1 MKRII
6 LILLFF
12 LPLLSSAQ
20 SKEAYL
26 KAGDACMVK
35 EDPFSAIGHYLSAL
49 DFDDDADIHF
59 KLSTAYLKISD
70 YSNALFQSE
79 ITRKDSKFVNL
90 RTQATYR
97 SAELLKRNGRYD
109 EAIELVANCK
119 DSLAPTILAELKL
132 SKSNATDTAE
142 YILQQLPENINTGN
156 SEFSP
161 VALGDSILLYSS
173 HRFPS
178 KNDENTV
185 YSKILSS
192 KIKNG
197 IYESGIT
204 LPTSINNS
212 DISNGNVSISPDG
225 KLMIFSRCHYN
236 DSNVLICDLYETAI
250 KNGKYNTPK
259 KLAFN
264 AEGYTTTQPCIVTH
278 PIYGY
283 QLYFSSNRKGG
294 FGQNDIYYCNR
305 GADGKYSSIV
315 NLGKKVNTSDNELTP
330 FYNLNNDTL
339 YFSSDKAGGLGG
351 FDIYQ
356 LAIKDSNGLAMPMKV
371 PYNSGYNDLYYTA
384 SYGKEP
390 NTYLVSNRPPAG
402 KLNASACC
410 FDIFKVKKAAVDS
423 NKIKEKEEELSLIKL
438 NKGLGDERFLFDDSL
453 SYEKINSLLRELL
466 PLSLYFDNDYPDP
479 KTRKETTSTR
489 YQQLVTDYL
498 DRQGE
503 YLQMQGDSIK
513 MEGIKKF
520 FNDSV
525 YGNFQRLE
533 IVCAGIKK
541 ALSNEQD
548 IVIKLKV
555 EGSASSLATDAYNV
569 ILSSRRISSIFNY
582 WGEWNDGFIKNAI
595 DNGQIIINK
604 NPRGEQQATGKVSD
618 DASNQALSVF
628 SVEAARERKIVITD
642 LSIEKKN
649 EVK

>member
-1 MKRII
+1 MKKQ
-6 LILLFF
+6 LLFF
-12 LPLLSSAQ
+12 LFLLPLLSLGQ

-35 EDPFSAIGHYLSAL
+35 EDPYSAIVHYQTAIE
-49 DFDDDADIHF
+49 FDDDAYIHF
-59 KLSTAYLKISD
+59 KLSTAYLKIAD
-70 YSNALFQSE
+70 YTNALFQSE
-79 ITRKDSKFVNL
+79 KTRKDSKFVDL
-90 RTQATYR
+90 RNQATYR

-109 EAIELVANCK
+109 EAIELLMSCK
-119 DSLAPTILAELKL
+119 DSLAPAIIEQIKL
-132 SKSNATDTAE
+132 SKSNASDTAD
-142 YILQQLPENINTGN
+142 YVLQQLPENINSGN

-161 VALGDSILLYSS
+161 VALGDSILFYSS

-178 KNDENTV
+178 KSDNNTT

-192 KIKNG
+192 KITNG

-225 KLMIFSRCHYN
+225 KVMVFTRCQYN
-236 DSNVLICDLYETAI
+236 DSNVLVCDLYEVTI
-250 KNGKYNTPK
+250 KNGKYSTPK
-259 KLAFN
+259 KLN
-264 AEGYTTTQPCIVTH
+264 LNVDGYTSTQPCITTH
-278 PIYGY
+278 PTQGY

-294 FGQNDIYYCNR
+294 FGQNDVYISNR
-305 GADGKYSSIV
+305 SADGKYSNAI
-315 NLGKKVNTSDNELTP
+315 NLGKKVNTADNELTP

-351 FDIYQ
+351 FDIYHVS
-356 LAIKDSNGLAMPMKV
+356 LKDSNNNAQPMMV
-371 PYNSGYNDLYYTA
+371 PFNSGYNDLYYTS

-410 FDIFKVKKAAVDS
+410 FDIFKIKKAAVDS
-423 NKIKEKEEELSLIKL
+423 NKIKKKDEEISLIKL
-438 NKGLGDERFLFDDSL
+438 NKGLGDDRFLFDDSL

-466 PLSLYFDNDYPDP
+466 PLNLYFDNDYPDP
-479 KTRKETTSTR
+479 KTRKETTTTR

-498 DRQGE
+498 DRLGE
-503 YLQMQGDSIK
+503 YSQMQSDSARID
-513 MEGIKKF
+513 GIKKF
-520 FNDSV
+520 FNDSI

-595 DNGQIIINK
+595 DSGQIIISK
-604 NPRGEQQATGKVSD
+604 NPRGEQQAAGKVSD
-618 DASNQALSVF
+618 DANNQALSVF
-628 SVEAARERKIVITD
+628 SLEAASERKIVITD

>member
-1 MKRII
+1 MKKLSL
-6 LILLFF
+6 LILFF
-12 LPLLSSAQ
+12 LPLFVAAQ

-26 KAGDACMVK
+26 KAGDACMAK
-35 EDPFSAIGHYLSAL
+35 EDPFSAIGHYQSAL
-49 DFDDDADIHF
+49 DFDDDAYIHF
-59 KLSTAYLKISD
+59 KLSTAYLKIAD

-109 EAIELVANCK
+109 EAIELLTSCK
-119 DSLAPTILAELKL
+119 DSLAPTIIAELKL
-132 SKSNATDTAE
+132 SKSNASDTAE

-161 VALGDSILLYSS
+161 VALGDSILFYSS
-173 HRFPS
+173 HRFHS

-197 IYESGIT
+197 IYESGIA
-204 LPTSINNS
+204 LPASINS
-212 DISNGNVSISPDG
+212 ADISNGNVSISPDG
-225 KLMIFSRCHYN
+225 KVMVFTRCQYN
-236 DSNVLICDLYETAI
+236 DSNQLICDLFECTI

-259 KLAFN
+259 KLTIN
-264 AEGYTTTQPCIVTH
+264 VEGYTTTQPCIVTH
-278 PIYGY
+278 TVYGY

-294 FGQNDIYYCNR
+294 FGQNDIYACYR
-305 GADGKYSSIV
+305 GADGKYSSV
-315 NLGKKVNTSDNELTP
+315 KNLGEKVNTSYNELTP

-339 YFSSDKAGGLGG
+339 YFSSDKTGGLGG

-356 LAIKDSNGLAMPMKV
+356 IAIKDNNNVAKPMNV
-371 PYNSGYNDLYYTA
+371 PFNSGYNDLYYTS

-390 NTYLVSNRPPAG
+390 TTYLVSNRPPAG

-410 FDIFKVKKAAVDS
+410 FDIFIVKKAAVDS
-423 NKIKEKEEELSLIKL
+423 NKIKKKEEELSLIKL
-438 NKGLGDERFLFDDSL
+438 NKGLGDDRFLFDDSL

-479 KTRKETTSTR
+479 KTRKETTTTR

-503 YLQMQGDSIK
+503 YAQMQGDSMK
-513 MEGIKKF
+513 MDGIKNF

-533 IVCAGIKK
+533 IVCSGIKK

-582 WGEWNDGFIKNAI
+582 WGDWNDGFIKHAI

-604 NPRGEQQATGKVSD
+604 TPRGEQQATGKVSD